1 MRSSFALLIFAIALG
16 TLGAGFSPCSAQ
28 TNFLRGDCNGDG
40 SLNLADAIQLLGVL
54 FSGDPAP
61 SCTDACDFND
71 DGTNNIAD
79 AISGLGY
86 LFSGDP
92 DLPPPF
98 LVCGVDPTAD
108 SLACPDFPVCPQ
120 GQAEI
125 CNSGVDEDLDGA
137 IDCMD
142 SDCFTDPACAVSH
155 SVDIQPIWDANC
167 LFCHSPP
174 MPPMNLDL
182 NPGPAYSLLIDIE
195 SNECF
200 VFDRVEPDGV
210 RGAHARPRAAIA
222 ALAWRSTYLAT
233 MSSSRF
239 TWSPTRVVPRVVTVS
254 VCGITAIEN
263 ESTLTSATVRLIP
276 STAIDPFSQT

>member
-200 VFDRVEPDGV
+200 VFDRVEPGNPTASWLFRKVTGTHTANDVQAAGCTPAV
-210 RGAHARPRAAIA
+210 TGGQMPLMPFCCLSQGELDLIELWIAGGANP
-222 ALAWRSTYLAT
+222 
-233 MSSSRF
+233 
-239 TWSPTRVVPRVVTVS
+239 
-254 VCGITAIEN
+254 
-263 ESTLTSATVRLIP
+263 
-276 STAIDPFSQT
+276 